1 MKDRHKP
8 EYRRPRTGEQRR
20 TRQPLKIDRLP
31 AEWKEQIA
39 GWLRAHS
46 VDEVIE
52 LTKSLPW
59 DKADARIRQLF
70 PKRYVPEGNLYRYR
84 DLRLDQADR
93 RIDERMKVTQRI
105 VKKWS
110 EIGLKNLPEA
120 VKNKLADLA
129 FEIEQYSSEG
139 NEKGVEKSLVELG
152 WLLSDLRKSEVA
164 AAKLELEK
172 EKLDTRRQ
180 AMAATSPR
188 EVYLAATEELLKKLR
203 TRKDVRAVL
212 DPISKELIEELSK
225 SAEAFAKR
233 IEAQSA

>member
-8 EYRRPRTGEQRR
+8 GYRKPGVGQPR
-20 TRQPLKIDRLP
+20 RQHKPLAVDRLP
-31 AEWKEQIA
+31 QEIRDAIRAAYEA
-39 GWLRAHS
+39 GKNWT
-46 VDEVIE
+46 EI
-52 LTKSLPW
+52 T
-59 DKADARIRQLF
+59 ADAAAAARKLGVNPPTGRMVRNWHDQRI
-70 PKRYVPEGNLYRYR
+70 E
-84 DLRLDQADR
+84 QAER
-93 RIDERMKVTQRI
+93 RIEERSKATERI

-110 EIGLKNLPEA
+110 AIGLKNLPEA

-164 AAKLELEK
+164 AAKLELDK
-172 EKLDTRRQ
+172 EKLETRRQ